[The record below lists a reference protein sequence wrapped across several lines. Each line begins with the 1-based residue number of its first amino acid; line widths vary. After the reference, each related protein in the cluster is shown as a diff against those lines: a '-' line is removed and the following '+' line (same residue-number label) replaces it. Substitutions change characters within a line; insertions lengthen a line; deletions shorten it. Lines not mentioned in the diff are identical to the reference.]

1 MVLLTDPPC
10 EELTDVPPDF
20 AFDAPV
26 RLWVLAVLALAGA
39 GALLVQRRRSAGR
52 EQYAEPA
59 LLASVAPHRL
69 GWRRPVTAGL
79 LSLAL
84 VSMTAAFARP
94 SVAGEQPRE
103 RAVVMVAIDTSTSML
118 LTDVAPDRITVAKA
132 AAQEFIEDLPDQ
144 VEVGLV
150 AYNATAE
157 LVAAPTTEHD
167 LVAAAVD
174 GLTLTGGTAAGDGLL
189 VSLDAIVDAL
199 GPGADEAEPAAR
211 IVQLADGDST
221 AGSSLAEAAAAVA
234 AARIPVSTIA
244 FGTPDATTVVDGVET
259 PVGADLSALREVAET
274 TGGTAYDAWS
284 AAELREVYDDIG
296 SALVPEPGREDVS
309 DVFAG
314 LGLVLLF
321 GTAVPSLLWSSRLV

>member
-1 MVLLTDPPC
+1 VLPDLT
-10 EELTDVPPDF
+10 
-20 AFDAPV
+20 FDAPG
-26 RLWVLAVLALAGA
+26 RLWLLAALGLAATAVL
-39 GALLVQRRRSAGR
+39 LVRRRRRATG

-94 SVAGEQPRE
+94 SIAGEQPRE

-132 AAQEFIEDLPDQ
+132 AAQDFIADLPAE

-157 LVAAPTTEHD
+157 LVAAPTSDHD
-167 LVAAAVD
+167 VVAAAVD

-189 VSLDAIVDAL
+189 LSLEAIEDAL
-199 GPGADEAEPAAR
+199 GPAADAPEPAGR

-221 AGSSLAEAAAAVA
+221 AGTSLEEAATTVA

-274 TGGTAYDAWS
+274 TGGEAYSAYS

-314 LGLVLLF
+314 LGLALLL
-321 GTAVPSLLWSSRLV
+321 GTAVPSLLWSSRLL

>member
-1 MVLLTDPPC
+1 VLPDLT
-10 EELTDVPPDF
+10 
-20 AFDAPV
+20 FDAPG
-26 RLWVLAVLALAGA
+26 RLWLLAALGLAAAAVL
-39 GALLVQRRRSAGR
+39 LVRRRRATR

-94 SVAGEQPRE
+94 SIAGEQPRE

-132 AAQEFIEDLPDQ
+132 AAQDFIADLPAEI
-144 VEVGLV
+144 EVGLV
-150 AYNATAE
+150 AYDATAE
-157 LVAAPTTEHD
+157 LVAAPTSDHD
-167 LVAAAVD
+167 VVAAAVD

-189 VSLDAIVDAL
+189 LSLEAIVAAL
-199 GPGADEAEPAAR
+199 GPAADEPEPAGR

-221 AGSSLAEAAAAVA
+221 AGTPLEEAATTVA

-274 TGGTAYDAWS
+274 TGGRAYDAGS
-284 AAELREVYDDIG
+284 AAELREVYADIG

-314 LGLVLLF
+314 LGLALLL
-321 GTAVPSLLWSSRLV
+321 GTAVPSLLWSSRLL

>member
-1 MVLLTDPPC
+1 ML
-10 EELTDVPPDF
+10 PDL
-20 AFDAPV
+20 AFDAPG
-26 RLWVLAVLALAGA
+26 RLWVLAVLAVAA
-39 GALLVQRRRSAGR
+39 AAVLLGQRWRRAGR
-52 EQYAEPA
+52 EQYADPL

-69 GWRRPVTAGL
+69 GWRRPLTAGL
-79 LSLAL
+79 LSLA
-84 VSMTAAFARP
+84 VVAMAAAFARP

-103 RAVVMVAIDTSTSML
+103 RAVVMVALDTSTSML

-132 AAQEFIEDLPDQ
+132 AAKEFISDLPPQ

-150 AYNATAE
+150 AYNATAQ
-157 LVAAPTTEHD
+157 LVAAPTSDHD
-167 LVAAAVD
+167 VVAAAVD

-189 VSLDAIVDAL
+189 LSLEAALSAL
-199 GPGADEAEPAAR
+199 GPGADADEPAAR

-221 AGSSLAEAAAAVA
+221 AGTSLEEAAATVA
-234 AARIPVSTIA
+234 AARVPVSTIA

-259 PVGADLSALREVAET
+259 AVGADLSALREVAET
-274 TGGTAYDAWS
+274 TGGRAYDAYS

-314 LGLVLLF
+314 LGLVLLL
-321 GTAVPSLLWSSRLV
+321 GGAVPSLLWSSRLL

>member
-1 MVLLTDPPC
+1 MLPDLT
-10 EELTDVPPDF
+10 
-20 AFDAPV
+20 FDAPG
-26 RLWVLAVLALAGA
+26 RLWVLAALAATA
-39 GALLVQRRRSAGR
+39 G
-52 EQYAEPA
+52 A

-69 GWRRPVTAGL
+69 GWRRPLAAGL

-94 SVAGEQPRE
+94 SIAGEQPRE

-132 AAQEFIEDLPDQ
+132 AAQDFISDLPAE

-157 LVAAPTTEHD
+157 LVAAPTSDHD
-167 LVAAAVD
+167 VVAAAVD
-174 GLTLTGGTAAGDGLL
+174 DLTLTGGTAAGDGLL
-189 VSLDAIVDAL
+189 LSLDAIVDAL
-199 GPGADEAEPAAR
+199 GPAAEDAEPPGR

-221 AGSSLAEAAAAVA
+221 AGTSLEEAATTVA

-244 FGTPDATTVVDGVET
+244 FGTPDATTLVDGVET

-274 TGGTAYDAWS
+274 TGGRAYDADS
-284 AAELREVYDDIG
+284 ADELREVYGDIG

-314 LGLVLLF
+314 LGLALLL
-321 GTAVPSLLWSSRLV
+321 GTAVPSLLWSSRLL